1 MILKAEAEKEAAIK
15 RAEGEAQA
23 IKTVQEATA
32 AGLKMIKDVNVD
44 SGVLKLRS
52 LETMEKAANGQA
64 TKLIIPADFQNMAGL
79 VSSIKETVK

>member
-1 MILKAEAEKEAAIK
+1 MAISYSLNFK
-15 RAEGEAQA
+15 F
-23 IKTVQEATA
+23 KSTA

>member
-1 MILKAEAEKEAAIK
+1 MAISYSLNFK
-15 RAEGEAQA
+15 F
-23 IKTVQEATA
+23 KVTA
-32 AGLKMIKDVNVD
+32 AGLKMIKDVNID

>member
-1 MILKAEAEKEAAIK
+1 MRLKNLAISYSLNFK
-15 RAEGEAQA
+15 F
-23 IKTVQEATA
+23 KATA